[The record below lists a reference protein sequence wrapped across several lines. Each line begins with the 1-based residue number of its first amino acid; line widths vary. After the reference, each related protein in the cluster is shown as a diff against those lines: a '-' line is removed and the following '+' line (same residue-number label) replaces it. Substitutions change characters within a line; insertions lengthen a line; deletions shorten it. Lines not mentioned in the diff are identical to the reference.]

1 MTIYKIWTK
10 DFINLSAMNFFLILV
25 YFLLNATITAY
36 AVNKFDATAGESG
49 LIAGIFIIGALVG
62 RIITGRLVISKKIL
76 MFGLFFFLLTVLLYF
91 LNLGIYFLMLT
102 RFLNGISVG
111 IATTVIG
118 TVVALVIPNSR
129 RGEGISYF
137 AVSTALAT
145 GIGPFIGLLLT
156 QNGNYN
162 LIFLFSLV
170 LGCIILGT
178 SLILNVPQVPT
189 ESNEE
194 KKSFFSSLIDYKTI
208 PIAIILFIMTFS
220 FSSILSYINLYA
232 MELNLVS
239 TASFFFMVYTASVLI
254 SRPFTGRLVDR
265 KGANIIMYPAIVL
278 FGLGMILLSI
288 TESSMTLLLSGV
300 LVGLGFGNI
309 ASITQTV
316 AISQA
321 TPQRVG
327 MATATF
333 MIFYDLGNGFGPTLL
348 GVIIPLTGYS
358 GMYQILAVTIL
369 LSLILYYF
377 LLGKNKNKR
386 SFFIK

>member
-1 MTIYKIWTK
+1 MTTNKIWTK

-25 YFLLNATITAY
+25 YFLLNATITTY
-36 AVNKFDATAGESG
+36 AVNEFDATAGESG

-62 RIITGRLVISKKIL
+62 RIITGRLVLSKKIL
-76 MFGLFFFLLTVLLYF
+76 MFGLFFFILTVLLYF

-111 IATTVIG
+111 IATTIVG

-178 SLILNVPQVPT
+178 SFIINVPQMPL
-189 ESNEE
+189 ESNVE
-194 KKSFFSSLIDYKTI
+194 KKSVFSNFIDYKTI

-232 MELNLVS
+232 TEMNLVS

-278 FGLGMILLSI
+278 FGLGMILLSF

-348 GVIIPLTGYS
+348 GGIIPFTGYS
-358 GMYQILAVTIL
+358 GMYQILAVIIF

-377 LLGKNKNKR
+377 LHGRKAGIRQKQAV
-386 SFFIK
+386 

>member
-1 MTIYKIWTK
+1 M
-10 DFINLSAMNFFLILV
+10 
-25 YFLLNATITAY
+25 
-36 AVNKFDATAGESG
+36 
-49 LIAGIFIIGALVG
+49 
-62 RIITGRLVISKKIL
+62 
-76 MFGLFFFLLTVLLYF
+76 LTVLLYF

-111 IATTVIG
+111 IATTIVG

-178 SLILNVPQVPT
+178 SFIINVPQMPL
-189 ESNEE
+189 ESNVE
-194 KKSFFSSLIDYKTI
+194 KKSVFSNFIDYKTI

-232 MELNLVS
+232 TEMNLVS

-278 FGLGMILLSI
+278 FGLGMILLSF
-288 TESSMTLLLSGV
+288 TESSITLLLSGV

-348 GVIIPLTGYS
+348 GGIIPFTGYS
-358 GMYQILAVTIL
+358 GMYQILAVIIF
-369 LSLILYYF
+369 LSLILY
-377 LLGKNKNKR
+377 
-386 SFFIK
+386 

>member
-1 MTIYKIWTK
+1 MTINKIWTK

-25 YFLLNATITAY
+25 YFLLNATIITY

-62 RIITGRLVISKKIL
+62 RIITGRLVLSKKIL
-76 MFGLFFFLLTVLLYF
+76 MFGLLFFLLTILLYF

-111 IATTVIG
+111 IATTVVG

-162 LIFLFSLV
+162 LIFVFSLV

-178 SLILNVPQVPT
+178 SLILNVPHVPT

-194 KKSFFSSLIDYKTI
+194 KKSFFSNLIDYKTI

-278 FGLGMILLSI
+278 FGIGMILLSF

-327 MATATF
+327 MATATY

-348 GVIIPLTGYS
+348 GGIIPLTGYS
-358 GMYQILAVTIL
+358 GMYQILAITII

-377 LLGKNKNKR
+377 LHGKKVKVNNL
-386 SFFIK
+386 SS